1 MSTKF
6 TVTVNPTT
14 LITTLTFVDVS
25 AKVINSL
32 LLTLN
37 ISNADSQVLDDK
49 IILPW
54 HDFKR
59 NLIHISRILK
69 TNNIDLDLDNLS
81 KKFVDDFIQD
91 RKNIKAASSAQS
103 NADFVSIL
111 KQIGFDRTLTK
122 EQVRDVG
129 ILLSLRHGANF
140 SVPGAGK
147 TTTLLA
153 VHALLEHQKIT
164 DKLFVVCPVNAFISW
179 EDEIRTIFPS
189 QLKVMR
195 LTTNLLTSF
204 GDVIDFNP
212 DVILINYEKLRKE
225 STSLVSF
232 FLGHKVHLIL
242 DESHRIKGG
251 YSNLSFPQISKL
263 SDLSRRR
270 DILSGTPMPQSYLD
284 LQPQFELLWPAETII
299 PDLSNVKDE
308 FRSSLLNNAIKNL
321 YVRTTKNELGLKE
334 PNIFY
339 TKIRMGSLQ
348 NELYKLCKSETA
360 RILSGMDRSS
370 ILNFRQLGKSVVRLI
385 QASTNPMLLTLN
397 DDFYEETL
405 PIPESSGVWELLD
418 EFVKYEKPSKIEYLQ
433 TRVDKILSESSKNK
447 IVIWSYF
454 VRNIQLLERVFKTYN
469 PVSIYGNISTGSDE
483 DENKREGRIK
493 RFHTDETCRL
503 MIANPQACGEGISL
517 HKVCHYAIYLDRNFN
532 AAHFLQSIDR
542 IHRLGLPPDIN
553 TNVEILV
560 SENTIDEI
568 LLRRLNEKILA
579 MGEILD
585 DKYLKTLA
593 YDPAD
598 IPIYEENG
606 IDGKDVDE
614 IKKHIYS

>member
-1 MSTKF
+1 MTTKI
-6 TVTVNPTT
+6 TVSVNPTS
-14 LITTLTFVDVS
+14 LTTVLQYVDVS
-25 AKVINSL
+25 PKVINNL
-32 LLTLN
+32 QLILN
-37 ISNADSQVLDDK
+37 ISNADSQILEDQ
-49 IILPW
+49 ISLPW

-59 NLIHISRILK
+59 NLLYISRLLK
-69 TNNIDLDLDNLS
+69 EHDIELVLDDLGNKLVNE
-81 KKFVDDFIQD
+81 FIQD
-91 RKNIKAASSAQS
+91 RKSIKSAAASSGIT
-103 NADFVSIL
+103 DFVPTL
-111 KQIGFDRTLTK
+111 KEIGFARTLTK
-122 EQVRDVG
+122 EQVRDAGV
-129 ILLSLRHGANF
+129 LLRLRHGANF

-153 VHALLEHQKIT
+153 IHALLKHQEIVN
-164 DKLFVVCPVNAFISW
+164 KLFVISPVNAFISW
-179 EDEIRTIFPS
+179 EDEIRNIFPS
-189 QLKVMR
+189 HLKVMR
-195 LTTNLLTSF
+195 LTTKTLSAF
-204 GDVIDFNP
+204 GEVLDFNP
-212 DVILINYEKLRKE
+212 DVLLINYEKLRKE

-232 FLGHKVHLIL
+232 FLENNVHLIL

-251 YSNLSFPQISKL
+251 NSNLSFSQISKL
-263 SDLSRRR
+263 ADLSCRR

-284 LQPQFELLWPAETII
+284 LQPQFELLWPAESII

-308 FRSSLLNNAIKNL
+308 SKVLLINTAIKAL
-321 YVRTTKNELGLKE
+321 YVRTTKNELGLKK

-339 TKIRMGSLQ
+339 TPIKMGSLQ
-348 NELYKLCKSETA
+348 SELYKLCKSETA
-360 RILSGMDRSS
+360 RIISGMDRPNMM
-370 ILNFRQLGKSVVRLI
+370 NFRQLGKSVVRLI

-433 TRVDKILSESSKNK
+433 TRVEQILSDDPKNK

-454 VRNIQLLERVFKTYN
+454 VRNIQLLERILKHYN
-469 PVSIYGNISTGSDE
+469 PVSIYGNIATGSDD
-483 DENKREGRIK
+483 DESKREGRIK
-493 RFHTDETCRL
+493 RFHDDPTCRL

-517 HKVCHYAIYLDRNFN
+517 HRVCHNAIYLDRNFN

-542 IHRLGLPPDIN
+542 IHRLGLPKTID

-560 SENTIDEI
+560 SENTIDET
-568 LLRRLNEKILA
+568 LLLRLNEKILA

-598 IPIYEENG
+598 IPISEENG
-606 IDGKDVDE
+606 IDSKDVDE
-614 IKKHIYS
+614 IKKHIFS